1 MIRSYTM
8 MKTGSTT
15 GTVCHQGKRIKPDH
29 GPTPEDHDPRKLPLG
44 LGRQAQ
50 VIGELQAL
58 VEREPLRER
67 LHAQLMR
74 ALYATGRQAD
84 ALGAYQRA
92 RAVLAERAG
101 LDPGPELRRLE
112 AQLLAQDPALAI
124 APELSAAAPRAT
136 RPGGPAVRGPDAAP
150 PEPGAAA
157 DVTARR
163 RAPPRRWC
171 RRTCRRR

>member
-1 MIRSYTM
+1 MEIELLGPLVVTRDDRPLGWAGPSPGCCSRCSPSTRAEWSGSTAWS
-8 MKTGSTT
+8 TGS
-15 GTVCHQGKRIKPDH
+15 
-29 GPTPEDHDPRKLPLG
+29 
-44 LGRQAQ
+44 
-50 VIGELQAL
+50 GE
-58 VEREPLRER
+58 R
-67 LHAQLMR
+67 
-74 ALYATGRQAD
+74 TCRQAD

-157 DVTARR
+157 DVTAR
-163 RAPPRRWC
+163 APGATAAVVPSNLPAPLTSFVGREE
-171 RRTCRRR
+171 